1 MDQPANHIA
10 EDPLLTPLQYL
21 KGVGPKRAELLAK
34 LDLQTVFDLLWHAPR
49 DYLDLTDL
57 RVITALEPDKVQTVR
72 GRVVDC
78 DSRQLS
84 RGRTMTVTL
93 LECTGGYLRGLWFNQ
108 PWMFSKMRVAGQV
121 LFSGKP
127 KLSQGRW
134 EMSHPRVQFL
144 DSEEDVADNL
154 LVLPRYGLTEGLK
167 MHEMRRIASEAVE
180 EYRRYVLDP
189 VPVPVREKRSLPVLA
204 DALRRMHL
212 PQSLEE
218 AETGRR
224 CLVYHDLLD
233 LQLALAMRRRA
244 VGAGKRAPVLPT
256 TPKIDARI
264 RRLFPFDLTAGQNRA
279 IGEIVADL
287 AREHPMQ
294 RLLQAD
300 VGAGKT
306 AVALYAMLV
315 AVAAGY
321 QTCMMA
327 PTELLTQQH
336 WQTVER
342 LLGQSRVERLLLT
355 GQRSPKERQQALD
368 RIRSGEVQLVVGT
381 QALIQADVAFPKLGL
396 VVVDEQHRFGVQQR
410 AQLTAGNDAAH
421 LLVMTA
427 TPIPRSLCLTQ
438 FGDLDL
444 SVIRELPPGRM
455 KVVTHRVDTDE
466 RRGKAWEFVRKKL
479 ATGRQVYIVCPR
491 VEQSDPEDSSGAES
505 TFQALRM
512 GELRDFQV
520 GLVHGRQDRDLKQAT
535 MQAFRDGKLQAL
547 VSTTVIEVGV
557 DVPNANLMLI
567 LDAERFGLSQL
578 HQLRGRVG
586 RGEFQ
591 GYCFLFSRTDKED
604 ALQRLQAM
612 EKTADGFEIAE
623 EDFRLRGPGDVLG
636 TRQHGEL
643 PLRIADLTRDAEVLE
658 LAREDAQMLVSSQQ
672 LDQPEALPLKLR
684 VLDRFGKTFDLGR
697 SG

>member
-10 EDPLLTPLQYL
+10 EDPLLTPLQYV

-381 QALIQADVAFPKLGL
+381 QALIQADVVFPKLGL